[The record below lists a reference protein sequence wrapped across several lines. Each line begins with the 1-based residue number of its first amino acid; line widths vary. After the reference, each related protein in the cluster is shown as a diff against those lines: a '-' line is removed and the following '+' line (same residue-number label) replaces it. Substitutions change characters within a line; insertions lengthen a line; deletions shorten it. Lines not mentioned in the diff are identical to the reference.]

1 MRSVL
6 ILLAILLT
14 PLLFCGC
21 SGQGENAANTA
32 ASPTAPAQP
41 AQGAAPATESAAPS
55 PAAQPAAAAGAGPEA
70 VREIPV
76 FPGATIAGQEAESR
90 EGGWASATE
99 VKLTTTA
106 DFQSVRDFYD
116 NIVKT
121 GGWQVVTFQDRPN
134 KAYWKLAKGT
144 ATEVDI
150 EVEASRTA
158 GVRVKIE
165 RKDR

>member
-1 MRSVL
+1 MRSVV
-6 ILLAILLT
+6 ILLVALLST
-14 PLLFCGC
+14 LLLCSC
-21 SGQGENAANTA
+21 SGQGENAASTA
-32 ASPTAPAQP
+32 APTAQAQP
-41 AQGAAPATESAAPS
+41 AQGATATTESAAPS
-55 PAAQPAAAAGAGPEA
+55 SAAQPALAAEANPEA

-76 FPGATIAGQEAESR
+76 FPGATVAGQETESG

-99 VKLTTTA
+99 VKLSTTA
-106 DFQSVRDFYD
+106 DFPSVRSFYD
-116 NIVKT
+116 NVVKT
-121 GGWQVVTFQDRPN
+121 GGWQVVTFQDRPD

-144 ATEVDI
+144 ATEVEI